1 MKFTLFACAA
11 VATSL
16 GLAGLAQAQT
26 VYPMAAYPASP
37 YEQAM
42 PSTTY
47 QLDGAIM
54 QEQAH
59 CTPLGVPSNGIGAL
73 PASNHPCP

>member
-1 MKFTLFACAA
+1 MKSALLAGAVVAA
-11 VATSL
+11 SL

-26 VYPMAAYPASP
+26 VYPIVIYPASP
-37 YEQAM
+37 YEQAT

-47 QLDGAIM
+47 QLDGAIT
-54 QEQAH
+54 QEQMH
-59 CTPLGVPSNGIGAL
+59 CTPLGVPPNGIGAL